1 LIRPFNAICVVI
13 VLVATAHAQIGNL
26 DDTNTPPIPGI
37 GHDFIKMLGETV
49 NPANG
54 SVSLHIDLPMPKGRG
69 LDIPL
74 AITYSS
80 NGVQHVGANTNG
92 GGNWVNDFGQ
102 STGSGWSYSVPTLS
116 TVQGIQ
122 STYHQGPPPYTE
134 TCYYYYAYV
143 MRDWT
148 GTPHAFNMQAAQ
160 APYSGDNCSQQLS
173 NILNGSDDF
182 MQAVTTPP
190 NNAFSPNPATVVG
203 PDGTVY
209 QFDPSQNLDGTNGAY
224 SFWAAANSIEDRN
237 GNLAT
242 TSFRTDSKGVIYG
255 NITDTLGRQVFSAS
269 AIGSDMNT
277 IQVSGL
283 GASYTQYWQ
292 SANINFTPNSIQ
304 VGPWPC
310 TGSQLGSDV
319 SSDYVVKTLTL
330 PNGKSFQFY
339 YDSQYGLLNKI
350 VYPTGGYISYQ
361 WGFNPLSQFIG
372 LPGQPLGTGV
382 VCYTIYDYPA
392 ITQRTVSYDG
402 VNIAEKQ
409 TFSYSTSWPPPA
421 QNTSGSWTSKQT
433 IVTTYDM
440 VRNTHFQTSY
450 TYAPYFSVSSGGP
463 LVPMENTIV
472 YNDPNGVPLKTVTK
486 AWGDH
491 FLLGCELQ
499 TLDNGSISGIW
510 FSYGSGGELTDK
522 KEYDYGLI
530 SSASSCRPYGGGSSP
545 PPTGITPTR
554 ETTTTYQSFS
564 VTPIFPRS
572 SIFNRPQSVITY
584 DHGTRI
590 AETAYAYDGN
600 SIGAVSAVGHDDY
613 NYPTTYANRGNATTK
628 TVNCFIGSTACTNS
642 VSTYTY
648 DQTGQVLSI
657 TDPCGNGTCTD
668 MVGTNHTT
676 ILSYTDNY
684 LGGSGTSPG
693 NTNAYVTTITYP
705 AVGSVTTH
713 EYFQYAYSDGQLTS
727 SQDDNDLAAGKS
739 TTYSYEN
746 SLRRIAET
754 DYPDGGKKT
763 WCYKDATGQCADNVA
778 PVPSV
783 LKSTLIDSATT
794 LTTTTT
800 MDGVG
805 HVIKTQ
811 LTSDPEGTDTTD
823 TTYDG
828 LGRVYTQSNPHRS
841 GSSTTDGTTTKTY
854 DALGRIVAVLQPDG
868 SQLSTSYSG
877 NCTTVTDEAGNMRK
891 SCTDALGHLT
901 KVWEDPGSAPHL
913 NYETDYQYNALD
925 NLLCAVQKA
934 TDASPFTTCA
944 AAPAAWRP
952 RSFQYDSLS
961 RITSATNPESGTISY
976 SYDVNGNLKQR
987 SSPKPNQT
995 NPALTTNIN
1004 YCYDALNRVTSK
1016 AYTSTACPPS
1026 PAVATYTYDQGTN
1039 GIGRRT
1045 GMTDAPGS
1053 SSWTYDL
1060 LGRILSETRITSG
1073 VTKTTSY
1080 VYNLDGSVKSIT
1092 YPSTHTVNYTYS
1104 AAGRALSAIDPA
1116 GPINYETSATYAP
1129 PGELVM
1135 ATNGFV
1141 QGGFTGINTANVY
1154 NNRLQPLLLSATNPT
1169 AMVFSLC
1176 YDFHLKIN
1184 ISLPPCNFNASTV
1197 GDNGNVYQ
1205 VVNNRDTNRTQNFVY
1220 DSLNRILQGYTSGTN
1235 WGEDFT
1241 IDAWANLTNR
1251 SLHAG
1256 KTNSEPLNAA
1266 PALTSN
1272 QLTGFGYDAA
1282 GNITSDGTLGYNY
1295 DQESRLT
1302 KFVGNTTDI
1311 YIYDGDG
1318 ERVKKSVP
1326 TVTLYWYGAT
1336 GNILDETGGT
1346 GMLVS
1351 EYIFFNG
1358 KRVARRDADNTV
1370 KYYFADNLGS
1380 ASVITNATGAMPPLA
1395 ESDYYP
1401 YGGEIP
1407 ITSSDPNH
1415 YKFTGKERDTES
1427 GLDNFGARYFTSNL
1441 GRFMTPDWAA
1451 RPTSVPYAVFG
1462 DPQSLNLYTYVE
1474 NAPLNRVDADG
1485 HCANGLL
1492 DSQVSYAC
1500 VAGAQENKT
1509 DADKKTAESAQNNQQ
1524 TRADVAATAEKY
1536 NGSTDWAFSKQKG
1549 AFACNTNKCNAFVGD
1564 VTKEAGA
1571 PASVTGKDGKSR
1583 YPLAAEWADKNTKID
1598 NWRALGKGEA
1608 PQPGDVAAYKLSGGG
1623 ASYSGHSGI
1632 VTSVDANGVVHGMA
1646 AHENVVGPDN
1656 KFDRSVT
1663 PTVVYR
1669 RYTGD
1674 E

>member
-1 LIRPFNAICVVI
+1 MARFGVVLSLLRGFTLTSIAI
-13 VLVATAHAQIGNL
+13 LLAATAHAQIGNV

-54 SVSLHIDLPMPKGRG
+54 SVSLRIDLPMPKGRG

-134 TCYYYYAYV
+134 QCYYYYTYV

-148 GTPHAFNMQAAQ
+148 GTPHALGSMEAAQ
-160 APYSGDNCSQQLS
+160 APYAGNNNCQ
-173 NILNGSDDF
+173 NPPGGNLNGSDDF

-190 NNAFSPNPATVVG
+190 NNPGSPNPATVVG

-209 QFDPSQNLDGTNGAY
+209 QFDPSRNLDGKNGAY
-224 SFWAAANSIEDRN
+224 TFWAAANSIEDRN

-242 TSFRTDSKGVIYG
+242 TSFQSDSTKGNIYG

-269 AIGSDMNT
+269 AIVSDTNT

-283 GASYTQYWQ
+283 GASYTLNWQ

-304 VGPWPC
+304 VGPNPC

-319 SSDYVVKTLTL
+319 SSNYVVKTLTL

-361 WGFNPLSQFIG
+361 WGFNSLSQFIS
-372 LPGQPLGTGV
+372 LPGYPLNSGFT
-382 VCYTIYDYPA
+382 CDTLYDYPA

-421 QNTSGSWTSKQT
+421 QNGGAWSSKQT

-450 TYAPYFSVSSGGP
+450 TYAGFSTSQGGP
-463 LVPMENTIV
+463 SVPMEQSIV
-472 YNDPNGVPLKTVTK
+472 YKDFNGSVLKTVTK
-486 AWGDH
+486 GWGDY

-499 TLDNGSISGIW
+499 TLDNGSISGTW
-510 FSYGSGGELTDK
+510 FSYAWGELTDK

-530 SSASSCRPYGGGSSP
+530 TSASSCQGSSP

-564 VTPIFPRS
+564 ATPIFPRS
-572 SIFNRPQSVITY
+572 SIFNRPKSVITY

-590 AETAYAYDGN
+590 AETDYAYDGN
-600 SIGAVSAVGHDDY
+600 GIGAVSAVGHDDY
-613 NYPTTYANRGNATTK
+613 HYPTSYTNRGNATTK

-668 MVGTNHTT
+668 MVGTNHTKT
-676 ILSYTDNY
+676 FSYTDNY
-684 LGGSGTSPG
+684 LAGSGTPPG
-693 NTNAYVTTITYP
+693 NTNAYVTTITSP
-705 AVGSVTTH
+705 TVGSVTAH
-713 EYFQYAYSDGQLTS
+713 EYFQYAYSDGQLTA
-727 SQDDNDLAAGKS
+727 SQDDNEKAAGKS
-739 TTYSYEN
+739 TTYSYES
-746 SLRRIAET
+746 SLRRLAET

-783 LKSTLIDSATT
+783 LKSTSIDSATT
-794 LTTTTT
+794 LTTTTI

-841 GSSTTDGTTTKTY
+841 TSSTTDGTTTKTY

-877 NCTTVTDEAGNMRK
+877 NCTTVTDETGKMRN
-891 SCTDALGHLT
+891 SCTDALGHLIQ
-901 KVWEDPGSAPHL
+901 VWEDPGSAPHL
-913 NYETDYQYNALD
+913 NYETDYQYDALD

-934 TDASPFTTCA
+934 TDTSPFTTCA
-944 AAPAAWRP
+944 AAPATWRP

-976 SYDVNGNLKQR
+976 SYDVNGNLKQKT
-987 SSPKPNQT
+987 SPKPSQN
-995 NPALTTNIN
+995 NPATTTNLN
-1004 YCYDALNRVTSK
+1004 YCYDALNRVMSK
-1016 AYTSTACPPS
+1016 AYNTTACPPAS
-1026 PAVATYTYDQGTN
+1026 PVATYSYDQGTN

-1045 GMTDAPGS
+1045 GMTDGPGS
-1053 SSWTYDL
+1053 ATWVYDL
-1060 LGRILSETRITSG
+1060 MGRVTSETRVTAN
-1073 VTKTTSY
+1073 VTKATSY

-1104 AAGRALSAIDPA
+1104 AAGRSLSAIDPT
-1116 GPINYETSATYAP
+1116 GPINYATSATYAP
-1129 PGELVM
+1129 PGELVT

-1141 QGGFTGINTANVY
+1141 QGGFTGVNMANVY
-1154 NNRLQPLLLSATNPT
+1154 SNRLQPVLLSAANPT
-1169 AMVFSLC
+1169 ATVLSLC
-1176 YDFHLKIN
+1176 YDFHSHTALN
-1184 ISLPPCNFNASTV
+1184 YPPCNFSASTA

-1205 VVNNRDTNRTQNFVY
+1205 IVNNRDSNRTQNFVY
-1220 DSLNRILQGYTSGTN
+1220 DNLNRILQGYTSGTN

-1266 PALTSN
+1266 PALASN

-1282 GNITSDGTLGYNY
+1282 GNMTSNGTIGYYY
-1295 DQESRLT
+1295 DQESRFT

-1311 YIYDGDG
+1311 YIYDGDSQ
-1318 ERVKKSVP
+1318 RVKKTTPAVS
-1326 TVTLYWYGAT
+1326 LYWYGAT
-1336 GNILDETGGT
+1336 GNVLDETSGNGT
-1346 GMLVS
+1346 LVS

-1358 KRVARRDADNTV
+1358 KRVARRDADNSV

-1380 ASVITNATGAMPPLA
+1380 ASVITNATGAMPPLT

-1407 ITSSDPNH
+1407 ITTGDPNH
-1415 YKFTGKERDTES
+1415 YKFTGKERDAES

-1441 GRFMTPDWAA
+1441 GRFMSPDWAA

-1485 HCANGLL
+1485 HCGSSVGGGDLP
-1492 DSQVSYAC
+1492 SYAC
-1500 VAGAQENKT
+1500 VTLAQQSKVDAGE
-1509 DADKKTAESAQNNQQ
+1509 KTAESAQNKKTETLPKDPKAVDKNPNWKPDPKFDPHGK
-1524 TRADVAATAEKY
+1524 TRPGTRQWVDGDGNRLRFDPK
-1536 NGSTDWAFSKQKG
+1536 DPSKSPRTEG
-1549 AFACNTNKCNAFVGD
+1549 
-1564 VTKEAGA
+1564 
-1571 PASVTGKDGKSR
+1571 GKDHYHYNDGDEH
-1583 YPLAAEWADKNTKID
+1583 L
-1598 NWRALGKGEA
+1598 
-1608 PQPGDVAAYKLSGGG
+1608 QPGDTVPAPAPQRPAPDSSSGGG
-1623 ASYSGHSGI
+1623 SGGTPSGPNQQQRQMI
-1632 VTSVDANGVVHGMA
+1632 QDATTVGVGVTGGFIILDTLLSILN
-1646 AHENVVGPDN
+1646 
-1656 KFDRSVT
+1656 
-1663 PTVVYR
+1663 
-1669 RYTGD
+1669 
-1674 E
+1674 